1 MLPRTST
8 LQPKEPA
15 PEPTA
20 RPDGDPEA
28 LPTSRSSAE
37 EADRPRF
44 VPPDDNTV
52 IVDDDAP
59 AAEAGT
65 PPLER
70 EEPAPSPRAD

>member
-8 LQPKEPA
+8 PQPQEPA

-28 LPTSRSSAE
+28 LPPSRSSAE

-44 VPPDDNTV
+44 VPPDDRTV
-52 IVDDDAP
+52 IVEDDAP
-59 AAEAGT
+59 AAEA

-70 EEPAPSPRAD
+70 EQPAPSPRAD